1 MQFSATDLPLSDTD
15 KTDKT
20 PCSGEGMRLGILPPG
35 VWSEPLVSARPA
47 ACFENYIQGAFSADQ
62 FPAQVAAAW
71 IGNSMSVAMKHYRQ
85 VTEDHFKQAAQGL
98 TRKTCRRCAGDVTAV
113 S

>member
-1 MQFSATDLPLSDTD
+1 M
-15 KTDKT
+15 
-20 PCSGEGMRLGILPPG
+20 
-35 VWSEPLVSARPA
+35 
-47 ACFENYIQGAFSADQ
+47 ADQ

-98 TRKTCRRCAGDVTAV
+98 TRKTCRRCAGDATAASQHGGGGCKTLSDERRNV
-113 S
+113 PPSIVFFRNS